1 MIDKEII
8 DKEESTSL
16 QAVKDKDDALVQK
29 ILQEDDVDNLKD
41 LTRQF
46 NVFQAKRQVLRV
58 NTLNDVQDALV
69 QQMLDRLEQQP
80 HNFDNKDIAL
90 WVKTVQSAMES
101 SKKGIEEVDTIP
113 TIVHQ
118 NNTQI
123 NVNVEDTLS
132 RESREKIL
140 SVLDKILGESGS
152 VEDENVVLHNEGEII
167 PIDEVKEEVAD
178 DK

>member
-8 DKEESTSL
+8 DKEENTSL
-16 QAVKDKDDALVQK
+16 QEVRDKDDALVQK

-46 NVFQAKRQVLRV
+46 NVFQAKRHILRV

-90 WVKTVQSAMES
+90 WVKTVQAAMES
-101 SKKGIEEVDTIP
+101 SQRGIEEVDTIP

-123 NVNVEDTLS
+123 NVNVEDSLS
-132 RESREKIL
+132 KESREKIL
-140 SVLDKILGESGS
+140 SVLDKILGESGD
-152 VEDENVVLHNEGEII
+152 VDEENVVLHNEGEIL

>member
-140 SVLDKILGESGS
+140 SVLDKILGESGN

-167 PIDEVKEEVAD
+167 PIVSPDLIFIN
-178 DK
+178 

>member
-8 DKEESTSL
+8 DKEESTPL

-140 SVLDKILGESGS
+140 SVLDKILGESGN

-167 PIDEVKEEVAD
+167 PIDEIKEEVAD

>member
-8 DKEESTSL
+8 DKEEPTSL

-140 SVLDKILGESGS
+140 SVLDKILGESGG
-152 VEDENVVLHNEGEII
+152 VEDENVVLHSEGEII
-167 PIDEVKEEVAD
+167 PIDEVKEGVAD

>member
-8 DKEESTSL
+8 DKEEPTSL

-140 SVLDKILGESGS
+140 SVLDKILGESGN

>member
-8 DKEESTSL
+8 DKEEPTSL
-16 QAVKDKDDALVQK
+16 QAVKYKDDALVQK

-123 NVNVEDTLS
+123 NVSVEEKLS

-140 SVLDKILGESGS
+140 SVLEKILGEGGNV
-152 VEDENVVLHNEGEII
+152 VEENVVLHSEGKNMLL
-167 PIDEVKEEVAD
+167 DEVEEEVAD

>member
-1 MIDKEII
+1 MIDKETI
-8 DKEESTSL
+8 DKEENTSL
-16 QAVKDKDDALVQK
+16 QAVRDKDDALVQK

-101 SKKGIEEVDTIP
+101 SKKGIEEVDAIP

-140 SVLDKILGESGS
+140 SVLDKILGEGGN

>member
-8 DKEESTSL
+8 DKEEPTSL

-140 SVLDKILGESGS
+140 SVLDKILGESGG

>member
-8 DKEESTSL
+8 DKEENTSL
-16 QAVKDKDDALVQK
+16 QAVRDKDDALVQK

-101 SKKGIEEVDTIP
+101 SKKGIEEVDAIP

-140 SVLDKILGESGS
+140 SVLDKILGEGGN

>member
-8 DKEESTSL
+8 DKEESTPL

-140 SVLDKILGESGS
+140 SVLDKILGESGN

>member
-140 SVLDKILGESGS
+140 SVLDKILGESDG
-152 VEDENVVLHNEGEII
+152 VEDENVVLPSEGEII

>member
-8 DKEESTSL
+8 DKEEPTSL

-140 SVLDKILGESGS
+140 SVLDKILGESDG
-152 VEDENVVLHNEGEII
+152 VEDENVVLPSEGEII

>member
-8 DKEESTSL
+8 DKEESTPL

-123 NVNVEDTLS
+123 NENVGDTLS

-140 SVLDKILGESGS
+140 SVLDKILGESGN

-167 PIDEVKEEVAD
+167 PIDEIKEEVAD

>member
-8 DKEESTSL
+8 GKEEQTSL
-16 QAVKDKDDALVQK
+16 QTVRDKDDALVKK
-29 ILQEDDVDNLKD
+29 ILQEDDIDSLKD

-140 SVLDKILGESGS
+140 SVLDKILGEGGN

-167 PIDEVKEEVAD
+167 PLDEVKEEVAD

>member
-1 MIDKEII
+1 MDKEIVE
-8 DKEESTSL
+8 KEDITSL
-16 QAVKDKDDALVQK
+16 QEVKDKDDALVQK

-46 NVFQAKRQVLRV
+46 NVFQAKRQILRV

-123 NVNVEDTLS
+123 NVSVEEKLS

-140 SVLDKILGESGS
+140 SVLEKILGESGD
-152 VEDENVVLHNEGEII
+152 VGEENVVLHNEGENILL
-167 PIDEVKEEVAD
+167 DEVEEEVAD

>member
-140 SVLDKILGESGS
+140 SVLDKILGESGN

>member
-8 DKEESTSL
+8 DKEEPTSL

-140 SVLDKILGESGS
+140 SVLDKILGESDG
-152 VEDENVVLHNEGEII
+152 VVDENVVLPSEGEII